1 MDGRAGRLA
10 GKVAIITGAAK
21 GLGAADARMF
31 AREGATVIL
40 TDVDRDNGARLAS
53 EIGGTAEFHYHDVR
67 DEARW
72 VKLIDDVVARH
83 GRLDILVNN
92 AGVVEPG
99 TIETQTEAEY
109 RFVMAV
115 SVDGAFFGCKHAV
128 RVMKENGGGSI
139 VNMCSIAS
147 VQGEPVTVA
156 YSAAKGAVES
166 LTRSVAVHCANNHYN
181 IRCNSVHPAAVL
193 TPMVLGFIEKA
204 GSRTDLRPASAAPQA
219 STLGEPDDI
228 AHTVLFLASDEAKF
242 INGAAIRVDNAKS
255 IVEGVV
261 GGGQP

>member
-1 MDGRAGRLA
+1 MGRLA
-10 GKVAIITGAAK
+10 GKIAIITGAAK
-21 GLGAADARMF
+21 GLGEADARMF
-31 AREGATVIL
+31 AREGATVVL
-40 TDVDRDNGARLAS
+40 TDVDTVNGERLAR
-53 EIGGTAEFHYHDVR
+53 EIGGNAEFRFHDVR
-67 DEARW
+67 EEAAW
-72 VKLIDDVVARH
+72 AALVDDVVARH

-115 SVDGAFFGCKHAV
+115 SADGAFFGCKHAV
-128 RVMKENGGGSI
+128 RAMKQSGGGAI

-147 VQGEPVTVA
+147 VQGEPVTLA

-166 LTRSVAVHCANNHYN
+166 LTRSVAVHCAKNNYN
-181 IRCNSVHPAAVL
+181 IRCNSVHPAGVL
-193 TPMVLGFIEKA
+193 TPMVLGFVEKA
-204 GSRTDLRPASAAPQA
+204 NLIADLRPASEPPAP
-219 STLGEPDDI
+219 SRLGEPDDV
-228 AHTVLFLASDEAKF
+228 AHTVLFLASDESKF

-261 GGGQP
+261 GGD